1 MSHHSAPPARRCPLH
16 APHRL
21 ATRTP
26 GVGCRGS
33 KATQHTTSST
43 TAPLESHGNSHR
55 TPAAPPPHSCVR
67 ARARARVG
75 LGLGLPHGITATGRR
90 QPHCRTPAEPSRRW
104 SHRSNRAPAPATG
117 VGQGRPVLS
126 GARATTCTDP
136 YTYMHAV
143 ALSRTHAR
151 TPNPSQALPKPG
163 PTPYPWPLPQ
173 PQP

>member
-1 MSHHSAPPARRCPLH
+1 MYVSRREMSHHSAPPARRCPLH

-21 ATRTP
+21 AARTPGVGWP

-43 TAPLESHGNSHR
+43 TAPLESHGSSHR

-117 VGQGRPVLS
+117 VGQGRPVPS

-136 YTYMHAV
+136 YIYIYACRRPKPNP
-143 ALSRTHAR
+143 RTHAE
-151 TPNPSQALPKPG
+151 PKPSL
-163 PTPYPWPLPQ
+163 T
-173 PQP
+173 